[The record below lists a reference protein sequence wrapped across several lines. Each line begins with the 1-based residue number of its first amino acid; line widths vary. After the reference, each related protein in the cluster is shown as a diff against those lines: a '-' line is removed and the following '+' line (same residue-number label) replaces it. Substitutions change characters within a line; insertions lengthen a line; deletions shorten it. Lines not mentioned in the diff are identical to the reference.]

1 MKIPDPAKGFDWIRI
16 SNPGGVC
23 FTIFTPLRYCSM
35 KNFMGVCVMSERSL
49 AKEAVYTE
57 EMVETTAGTVLVAYS
72 GDR

>member
-1 MKIPDPAKGFDWIRI
+1 
-16 SNPGGVC
+16 
-23 FTIFTPLRYCSM
+23 M